1 MVNAISKIQPH
12 PLIMTPIIGGLA
24 LQTGPGYTGHT
35 AADSMEIILLIGL
48 DLSAAFDM
56 VCHSTLTPAA
66 HRVRSV

>member
-1 MVNAISKIQPH
+1 M
-12 PLIMTPIIGGLA
+12 A
-24 LQTGPGYTGHT
+24 LLNVLDSVHT
-35 AADSMEIILLIGL
+35 AANSKELTLLIGL